1 MTGYSIVES
10 VFDAREMIE
19 ASGALAAASLPRT
32 KAGIR
37 HVLRLPAIRALA
49 ARPELLSLAANVL
62 GSDPVPFRATLFDKS
77 ASANWLVTWHQD
89 IALPLARRVDD
100 PTWGPWSI
108 KGGVLHAIA
117 PASALEQVVAL
128 RIHLDDST
136 DTNGPLRV
144 LPGPHQR
151 GILSDEQIQHIVNS
165 IAPVSCTARAGSVV
179 AMRPLLVHASS
190 KAIDTNP
197 RRVLHVEYAASV
209 ELAPE
214 IGLAI
219 D

>member
-108 KGGVLHAIA
+108 KGGV
-117 PASALEQVVAL
+117 
-128 RIHLDDST
+128 
-136 DTNGPLRV
+136 
-144 LPGPHQR
+144 
-151 GILSDEQIQHIVNS
+151 
-165 IAPVSCTARAGSVV
+165 
-179 AMRPLLVHASS
+179 MRSRRPPRSS
-190 KAIDTNP
+190 KSSRCAFISTTP
-197 RRVLHVEYAASV
+197 LTRMARSAYFRERTSV
-209 ELAPE
+209 GFSPTSRFNT
-214 IGLAI
+214 
-219 D
+219 